1 MFDLGEGFKSLRV
14 KKQYNFKNRKIS
26 QIQGEASTE
35 EELYDATL
43 DVQNEQFYDLQ
54 KFQIKKL
61 KCQTEEA
68 ILSVPS
74 KKQVDQEYKDLKFP
88 LNDKQKDKKKDNRNA
103 SYVTPNISENYFETM
118 DLSE

>member
-14 KKQYNFKNRKIS
+14 KKQYNFKNRKIN
-26 QIQGEASTE
+26 QTKREANTG

-54 KFQIKKL
+54 KFQMKRL
-61 KCQTEEA
+61 KSQKEET

-88 LNDKQKDKKKDNRNA
+88 TNDKRKDKKKDNRSA
-103 SYVTPNISENYFETM
+103 SYVTPNISEDYFESM